1 MLTSEQGLQ
10 IKQTAQWDMKYFIQ
24 TKESTFGK
32 AAAKAA
38 RNSDKTAVN
47 LYYVQHTSFE
57 KYNCLEFATL
67 IYFDKNK

>member
-1 MLTSEQGLQ
+1 
-10 IKQTAQWDMKYFIQ
+10 MKYFIQ
-24 TKESTFGK
+24 TKESIFGK
-32 AAAKAA
+32 TAAKAA
-38 RNSDKTAVN
+38 RNSDKTAMN